1 MALSLWLSLAL
12 VCMMGAMSPGPSLA
26 VVLKHSLS
34 GGMKNG
40 MLAALSHGFGVG
52 LYAAASLLGLG
63 ALMLQFPTVYQFL
76 VYLGAAYLAYL
87 GLKILFSKPND
98 SELNIQQSDMSS
110 SKALQDGF
118 AIAFLNPK
126 LAIFFLA
133 LFSQFIDPENLTLNI
148 GVIMCLTVFVI
159 DTGWYLLVALLT
171 EVSKKRFGFTKSS
184 PWLDK
189 ILAVVFIGLA
199 IRAVSYTHLRAHET

>member
-1 MALSLWLSLAL
+1 MALSLWFSLAL

-26 VVLKHSLS
+26 VVLKHSLN

-98 SELNIQQSDMSS
+98 SELQVQKSAVSS

-148 GVIMCLTVFVI
+148 GIIMCLTVFVI

-171 EVSKKRFGFTKSS
+171 DVSKKRFGFTKQNV
-184 PWLDK
+184 WLDR
-189 ILAVVFIGLA
+189 LLGMVFIALA
-199 IRAVSYTHLRAHET
+199 IKVIELRTVGN

>member
-1 MALSLWLSLAL
+1 MTLAAWFSLVL

-26 VVLKHSLS
+26 VVLKHTMS

-40 MLAALSHGFGVG
+40 MLAALSHGVGVG

-63 ALMLQFPTVYQFL
+63 TLMVQFPTVYQVL
-76 VYLGAAYLAYL
+76 VYLGAGYLAYL
-87 GLKILFSKPND
+87 GLKILLVKPSND
-98 SELNIQQSDMSS
+98 ELQVQKSEVSAT
-110 SKALQDGF
+110 KALQDGF

-133 LFSQFIDPENLTLNI
+133 LFSQFIDPQNLTLSI
-148 GVIMCLTVFVI
+148 GIIMCLTVFII
-159 DTGWYLLVALLT
+159 DTGWYLLVAVLT
-171 EVSKKRFGFTKSS
+171 EVSKNRFGFTKQN

-189 ILAVVFIGLA
+189 ILGVVFIALA
-199 IRAVSYTHLRAHET
+199 IKVVISL

>member
-1 MALSLWLSLAL
+1 MALSLWFSLAL

-26 VVLKHSLS
+26 VVLKHSLN

-98 SELNIQQSDMSS
+98 SELQVQKSAVSS

-148 GVIMCLTVFVI
+148 GIIMCLTVFVI

-171 EVSKKRFGFTKSS
+171 EVSKKRFGFTKQNV
-184 PWLDK
+184 WLDR
-189 ILAVVFIGLA
+189 LLGMVFIALA
-199 IRAVSYTHLRAHET
+199 IRVIVSV

>member
-1 MALSLWLSLAL
+1 MALSLWFSLAL

-40 MLAALSHGFGVG
+40 MLAALSHGVGVG
-52 LYAAASLLGLG
+52 FYAAASLLGLG
-63 ALMLQFPTVYQFL
+63 ALMMQFPTVYQVL

-87 GLKILFSKPND
+87 GIKILLAKP
-98 SELNIQQSDMSS
+98 SAEELQVAQQSGSAQQ
-110 SKALQDGF
+110 ALQDGF

-126 LAIFFLA
+126 LAVFFLA
-133 LFSQFIDPENLTLNI
+133 LFSQFIDPVNLTFQV
-148 GVIMCLTVFVI
+148 GMIMCLTVLLI
-159 DTGWYLLVALLT
+159 DTGWYLLVAALT
-171 EVSKKRFGFTKSS
+171 ELSKKRFGFTKSS

-199 IRAVSYTHLRAHET
+199 IRVVLMV